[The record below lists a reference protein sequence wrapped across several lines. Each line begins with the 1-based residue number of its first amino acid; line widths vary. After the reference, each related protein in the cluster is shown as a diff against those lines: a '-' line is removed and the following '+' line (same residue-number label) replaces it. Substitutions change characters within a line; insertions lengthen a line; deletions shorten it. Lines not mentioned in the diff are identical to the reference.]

1 MLQHKFIVEWASG
14 KTDTITST
22 LSLYGNP
29 VGYSAMAFAVGV
41 PCGIATQLVLDGK
54 FKDKK
59 GVLAP
64 YSMDIVEP
72 IMTLLEEEGLAMV
85 EKTL

>member
-1 MLQHKFIVEWASG
+1 MLQHKFLVEWASE

-22 LSLYGNP
+22 LALYGNP
-29 VGYSAMAFAVGV
+29 VGHSAMAFAVGV
-41 PCGIATQLVLDGK
+41 PCGIATQLILDGRFEGK
-54 FKDKK
+54 R

-64 YSMDIVEP
+64 YEMDVIEP